1 VHAPD
6 SGCDGDGGVG
16 VVGDLMVRVIW
27 MRVAL
32 IGLSVAIAAG
42 AFGAHGLENHVEPH
56 RVEVWNTA
64 VRYQAYAM
72 LALLALAVAPVR
84 LSAVGLW
91 ALSLGS
97 LIFSGSLYV
106 LVLLDLGIL
115 GAVTPIGG
123 VLMIGGLIGL
133 AWTVQTSDQT
143 V

>member
-1 VHAPD
+1 
-6 SGCDGDGGVG
+6 
-16 VVGDLMVRVIW
+16 
-27 MRVAL
+27 
-32 IGLSVAIAAG
+32 
-42 AFGAHGLENHVEPH
+42 
-56 RVEVWNTA
+56 
-64 VRYQAYAM
+64 M